1 MWSLRDFAGCFLVQ
15 TIWEKHLILPGI
27 ISGRNPKNLWTVTI
41 SITFHDYIFTSIST
55 IFNNKCINIYCITY
69 IYIKNVF
76 FLKSTNNSSIAVPS
90 HSFHAYVHDKG
101 GRNRHLGGCTEVAAV
116 ILGTS
121 GFFFLSYQ
129 PQSYIFQVERT
140 RPFRSDFKIISNIIK
155 PTQLWTPQKALEKQ
169 SPLKFAPV
177 LDGPNATYPVGQ
189 HPWHRAVHT
198 LLIAGTAGTFT
209 LPRWK
214 ILLLI
219 DLHIPHWAYWEI

>member
-1 MWSLRDFAGCFLVQ
+1 MWSLRGFPGCFLVQ

-55 IFNNKCINIYCITY
+55 IFNIKCINIYCTVH
-69 IYIKNVF
+69 IKNGKNH
-76 FLKSTNNSSIAVPS
+76 LKSTNNSSIIDTVIAVPS

-129 PQSYIFQVERT
+129 PPSYIFQVERT
-140 RPFRSDFKIISNIIK
+140 RPFRSDFKIISNPLNFEHPRK
-155 PTQLWTPQKALEKQ
+155 LWK
-169 SPLKFAPV
+169 
-177 LDGPNATYPVGQ
+177 NN
-189 HPWHRAVHT
+189 
-198 LLIAGTAGTFT
+198 
-209 LPRWK
+209 
-214 ILLLI
+214 
-219 DLHIPHWAYWEI
+219 PHWRLHLYWMGQTRLILWVNTLDTVPFTHCW